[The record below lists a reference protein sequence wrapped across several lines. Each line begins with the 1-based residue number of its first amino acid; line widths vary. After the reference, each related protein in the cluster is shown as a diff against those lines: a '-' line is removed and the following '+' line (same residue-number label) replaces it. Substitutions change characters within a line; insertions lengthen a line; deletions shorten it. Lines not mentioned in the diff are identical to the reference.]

1 MPSAAYLQDLLELW
15 RPLRLDTIAAPALAL
30 PSTGAHFT
38 DPALAEEALRALPNL
53 TLERIA
59 ALHWIPT
66 EQPQQMREAIERW
79 CERLRGG
86 L

>member
-1 MPSAAYLQDLLELW
+1 MSAAELMNERIRSLD
-15 RPLRLDTIAAPALAL
+15 RPD
-30 PSTGAHFT
+30 GARIGYGIHRG
-38 DPALAEEALRALPNL
+38 EAQRPLPNL

-79 CERLRGG
+79 CERLRGHF
-86 L
+86 

>member
-1 MPSAAYLQDLLELW
+1 MV
-15 RPLRLDTIAAPALAL
+15 APALAL
-30 PSTGAHFT
+30 TSTGAHFT
-38 DPALAEEALRALPNL
+38 DPALVEAPLRALPRV

-79 CERLRGG
+79 CEGLRERS
-86 L
+86 

>member
-1 MPSAAYLQDLLELW
+1 MSAAETHERTNPFPRSSDGARIGYGVHRGEAQ
-15 RPLRLDTIAAPALAL
+15 RP
-30 PSTGAHFT
+30 
-38 DPALAEEALRALPNL
+38 LPNL

-79 CERLRGG
+79 CERLRGHF
-86 L
+86 